1 MEKIDILLMIA
12 VVECAELNGFKTE
25 ELFEFWINLTNCIAD
40 ENFFDEFENK
50 EQCSIKNCVTLLEK
64 EFKRRGF
71 KPINLFQMVQDNPND
86 VARILR
92 HSNLEQLMTMEAN
105 LMIFEPTDLVK
116 SLLRLVRERMM
127 QIIPMA

>member
-25 ELFEFWINLTNCIAD
+25 ELFEFWINLTNCMAD
-40 ENFFDEFENK
+40 EDFFDEFEDK

-92 HSNLEQLMTMEAN
+92 HSNLEQLMAMEAN
-105 LMIFEPTDLVK
+105 LKIFEPTDLVK

>member
-25 ELFEFWINLTNCIAD
+25 ELFEFWINLTNCMTD
-40 ENFFDEFENK
+40 EDFFDEFEDK

-92 HSNLEQLMTMEAN
+92 HSNLEQLMAMEAN
-105 LMIFEPTDLVK
+105 LKIFEPTDLVK

>member
-25 ELFEFWINLTNCIAD
+25 ELFEFWINLTNCMAD
-40 ENFFDEFENK
+40 EDFFDEFEDK

-92 HSNLEQLMTMEAN
+92 HSNLEQLMAMEAN
-105 LMIFEPTDLVK
+105 LKSFKPTDLVK

>member
-25 ELFEFWINLTNCIAD
+25 ELFEFWINLTNCMAD
-40 ENFFDEFENK
+40 EDFFDEFEDK

-92 HSNLEQLMTMEAN
+92 HSNLEQLMAMEAN
-105 LMIFEPTDLVK
+105 LKIFKPTDLVK

>member
-12 VVECAELNGFKTE
+12 IVECAELNGFTTE
-25 ELFEFWINLTNCIAD
+25 ELFEFWINLSNCATD
-40 ENFFDEFENK
+40 DEFFSCFEEN
-50 EQCSIKNCVTLLEK
+50 EQSSIKKCVTLLEK

-71 KPINLFQMVQDNPND
+71 KPVNLFQMMSDNPAN

-92 HSNLEQLMTMEAN
+92 HSSLEQLMAMDAN
-105 LMIFEPTDLVK
+105 LQVFEQTDLIK
-116 SLLRLVRERMM
+116 NFRKLILERMM